1 MPTGANSV
9 SNVTAG
15 KPKVGG
21 AVYRAPKGTELPA
34 DATTTLDTA
43 FKCMGYISDEGITNG
58 NRREVEDVKAWGGK
72 VVLNPQT
79 GHKDNIKLVFV
90 ESMNLE
96 VLKTYFGNDNV
107 TGTSLESGIKINV
120 NDQELDESV
129 FVIDMIATGNIPH
142 RIIIPR
148 GKPTE
153 TEDIT
158 YVDNDAVGLG
168 MTITAYP
175 DDSEK
180 ENNHYEYFGGTETL
194 AAKASAPAGDTETE
208 TDAPAEQ
215 PAVLAAAEP
224 VAVQAAA
231 EPATV
236 QAAAPAAKTSR
247 KASKKAT
254 RTATPAADA

>member
-129 FVIDMIATGNIPH
+129 FVVDMIAAGNIPH
-142 RIIIPR
+142 RIVIPR

-194 AAKASAPAGDTETE
+194 AAKASAPAGDTEADTA
-208 TDAPAEQ
+208 APAEQ
-215 PAVLAAAEP
+215 PTALAAAEP
-224 VAVQAAA
+224 AAAQAAA
-231 EPATV
+231 D
-236 QAAAPAAKTSR
+236 APAEKTSR

-254 RTATPAADA
+254 KTAAPAADA

>member
-21 AVYRAPKGTELPA
+21 AVYRAPKDTELPA

-120 NDQELDESV
+120 NDQELDESI
-129 FVIDMIATGNIPH
+129 FVVDMIAAGNIPH
-142 RIIIPR
+142 RIVIPR

-180 ENNHYEYFGGTETL
+180 ENNHYEYFGGTEAL
-194 AAKASAPAGDTETE
+194 AAKASAPAGETPPTDTEADTA
-208 TDAPAEQ
+208 APAEQ
-215 PAVLAAAEP
+215 PTVLATAEP
-224 VAVQAAA
+224 AAAQAAA
-231 EPATV
+231 EE
-236 QAAAPAAKTSR
+236 PAAKTSR

-254 RTATPAADA
+254 KTTAPAADA